1 VTGTAAA
8 VALGLSH
15 VSCKVIRGSEGL
27 SAASQCKKSCVVKY
41 KELIT

>member
-15 VSCKVIRGSEGL
+15 FSSLARRK
-27 SAASQCKKSCVVKY
+27 QPVVKSALATLVVY
-41 KELIT
+41 ISSDQKQQ